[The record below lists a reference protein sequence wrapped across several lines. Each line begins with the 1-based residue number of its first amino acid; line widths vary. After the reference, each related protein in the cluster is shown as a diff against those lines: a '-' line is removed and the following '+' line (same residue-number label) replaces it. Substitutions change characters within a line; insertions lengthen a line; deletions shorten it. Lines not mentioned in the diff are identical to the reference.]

1 MNKPARGSLLD
12 IEHLS
17 AAEITGLLKLARRM
31 NPLKPRPL
39 LRGKRVLLLFY
50 EPSTR
55 TRSSFEIAAKEMGA
69 MTTLV
74 LSSGSS
80 IEKGE
85 SLLDTAY
92 TLQAV
97 GADVMVIRNPY
108 AGAPLLM
115 ATHLKVPVINAG
127 DGMHEHPSQALL
139 DAYTILRHK
148 KTLSGLR
155 VVIIGD
161 IYHSRVARSAI
172 HLLSKFGAQV
182 TLCGPPEF
190 LPELA
195 TCLAPGLHI
204 TRSAEEAV
212 RGADV
217 IMVLRVQKERLAGM
231 KIRLQDYIT
240 RYQMTMARVKLAKSD
255 ALVMHPGPIIRGLE
269 LTWEVADCPQSVIVE
284 EVHNE
289 YVARRQQRLL
299 GMDQNCDVQPRARDQ
314 ASKQTR
320 KPHGVT
326 RDPDDRH
333 APKYAPVVQLFPI
346 CVAVILG
353 LRAQKQEP
361 PHLANQILEV
371 LQIGHHRVRPPQQP
385 PLFLGHQAITDIGHM
400 RHKSDGKN
408 HRAQLVKEEHG
419 CEAAHQLRKVQAPC
433 RAAEAQREAGRRQ
446 D

>member
-1 MNKPARGSLLD
+1 VLSRTGSGQAMMKVPRGSLLD
-12 IEHLS
+12 IEHL
-17 AAEITGLLKLARRM
+17 AAPEIAALLKLARRM

-50 EPSTR
+50 EASTR
-55 TRSSFEIAAKEMGA
+55 TRSSFEIAAKSMGA

-85 SLLDTAY
+85 SLLDTGY
-92 TLQAV
+92 TLEAV
-97 GADVMVIRNPY
+97 GADVIVVRHPS

-115 ATHLKVPVINAG
+115 ANHLNVPVINAG

-148 KTLSGLR
+148 RTLTGLR
-155 VVIIGD
+155 IVIIGD

-172 HLLSKFGAQV
+172 HLLSKFGSQV

-195 TCLAPGLHI
+195 MCLAPGLHV
-204 TRSAEEAV
+204 TRSAEEAI

-231 KIRLQDYIT
+231 KIRLQDYIA
-240 RYQMTMARVKLAKSD
+240 RYQMTVARLKLAKQD

-284 EVHNE
+284 EVRNG
-289 YVARRQQRLL
+289 VPVRMAILAKALGKAR
-299 GMDQNCDVQPRARDQ
+299 
-314 ASKQTR
+314 
-320 KPHGVT
+320 
-326 RDPDDRH
+326 
-333 APKYAPVVQLFPI
+333 
-346 CVAVILG
+346 
-353 LRAQKQEP
+353 
-361 PHLANQILEV
+361 
-371 LQIGHHRVRPPQQP
+371 
-385 PLFLGHQAITDIGHM
+385 
-400 RHKSDGKN
+400 
-408 HRAQLVKEEHG
+408 
-419 CEAAHQLRKVQAPC
+419 
-433 RAAEAQREAGRRQ
+433 
-446 D
+446 